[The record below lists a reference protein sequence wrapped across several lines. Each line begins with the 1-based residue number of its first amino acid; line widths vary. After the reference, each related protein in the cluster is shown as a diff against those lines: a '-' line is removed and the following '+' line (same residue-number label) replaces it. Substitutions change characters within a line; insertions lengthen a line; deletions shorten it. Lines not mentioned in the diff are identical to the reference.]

1 MFCIAKRYILPR
13 INVLM
18 PAFRDSNSRKR
29 QQIFARNT
37 IVAASSMPF
46 NLIATMV

>member
-1 MFCIAKRYILPR
+1 MSKRYISHK

-18 PAFRDSNSRKR
+18 PVFQDSNSRKR
-29 QQIFARNT
+29 QQISARNT